1 MTFIRMTRAER
12 ACLARQVRA
21 GLQRTCIKAAI
32 TINSIAAPAIF
43 YWARGLKH
51 IEIRA
56 KNDEFWRCVA

>member
-1 MTFIRMTRAER
+1 MNFLPATRAALACHALPLREPMQSRFSR
-12 ACLARQVRA
+12 AAN
-21 GLQRTCIKAAI
+21 T
-32 TINSIAAPAIF
+32 TDSIAAPAIF